1 MKKLTL
7 TMGLLLVTIISIA
20 QKPEIFSPSGIAI
33 GGYDVV
39 SFFTDTKPVKGIE
52 AYSTVWK
59 ESTWLFSSQQHLDS
73 FKRSP
78 EKYEPAYGGYCAYG
92 TSRGYK
98 APAQADTWTILNDK
112 LYFNYNLKVKEIWE
126 KNRAA
131 YIDSANSKW
140 PVVKKS

>member
-1 MKKLTL
+1 M
-7 TMGLLLVTIISIA
+7 TIISIA
-20 QKPEIFSPSGIAI
+20 QKPEIFSPSGIAVS
-33 GGYDVV
+33 GYDVV
-39 SFFTDTKPVKGIE
+39 SFFTEAKPVKGNE
-52 AYSTVWK
+52 TYSTVWK
-59 ESTWLFSSQQHLDS
+59 EVTWLFSSQQHLDS

-98 APAQADTWTILNDK
+98 APAQADTWVILNEK